1 MSMRTRLN
9 FCIFDMLSV
18 FLLPFGWPGHWC
30 VVFLECLQ
38 TGRNISVKNF
48 GCKQETTPLPAES
61 LVDIAKRVPQGQVET
76 DTVCLTERESVCMQV
91 CCVSECSFG
100 GRESVQPVLSL
111 HSLFLS

>member
-30 VVFLECLQ
+30 VVFSECLQ

-76 DTVCLTERESVCMQV
+76 DTVCLTERERVCMQV